1 MCQISSKAYSQ
12 NTVLINNDTSICFNL
27 NQSKFLLKSYYH
39 YQYLDSL
46 NQINESKLS
55 LKDSLIKNYIEKD
68 SLCIQKVAFYNEIDS
83 IQSNQIQQLSLQL
96 DKANKKINRQ
106 KVFLISSK
114 TLLVLFGILYLTT
127 L

>member
-1 MCQISSKAYSQ
+1 M
-12 NTVLINNDTSICFNL
+12 
-27 NQSKFLLKSYYH
+27 KSYYH

-68 SLCIQKVAFYNEIDS
+68 SLCIQKVAFYSEIDS

-114 TLLVLFGILYLTT
+114 TLLILFGILYLTT